1 MKIKLGIAFFPWFTS
16 MQTKKL
22 FSYFHVNVFFI
33 GGDKC
38 NQSSSRQGRR
48 ACRRGGGLLVLSSL
62 GIIKQGNWKWYL
74 IDTAIS
80 TARQCLIPSL
90 HTPLV
95 YVRPSRLPQV
105 KPVEEKKTKKILTGA
120 NFLSNP
126 PPETWEPAVNLRTQ
140 CCEGDKEEKVLC
152 CDKRFQTVT
161 SSDGCS
167 ILHWRGTW
175 STMCILINATLVLF
189 SFVCTQQVIL
199 LVVWI
204 VIHC

>member
-105 KPVEEKKTKKILTGA
+105 KPVEEKKQKKYSPVQI
-120 NFLSNP
+120 S
-126 PPETWEPAVNLRTQ
+126 
-140 CCEGDKEEKVLC
+140 
-152 CDKRFQTVT
+152 FQTLLQKPE
-161 SSDGCS
+161 SLLS
-167 ILHWRGTW
+167 ISGPSAVKETRRRKFYVVIKDFKLSPHQMAALY
-175 STMCILINATLVLF
+175 STEEEHGRQCVY
-189 SFVCTQQVIL
+189 
-199 LVVWI
+199 
-204 VIHC
+204 